1 MLQYRCL
8 VRKRE
13 HQHDDFINPQQ
24 GDTSM
29 SNSATLPISTST
41 STSTASKGL
50 HIGLWVAQGLLAA
63 AFLMAGGMKVS
74 APIEQLQ
81 AQMPWVTGAMGGAV
95 RFIGVVE
102 LLGALGLILPAATRI
117 LPKLTPLAAS
127 GLLTVMVLAS
137 MTHISRG
144 EYPMI
149 VANLVLG
156 GLAAFIAWGRFKK
169 APIAARG

>member
-1 MLQYRCL
+1 
-8 VRKRE
+8 
-13 HQHDDFINPQQ
+13 
-24 GDTSM
+24 M
-29 SNSATLPISTST
+29 SNAATLPISTSSTT
-41 STSTASKGL
+41 STPTKGL

-74 APIEQLQ
+74 APIDQLQ
-81 AQMPWVTGAMGGAV
+81 AQMPWVTGAMGSAV

-137 MTHISRG
+137 GTHISRG

>member
-1 MLQYRCL
+1 M
-8 VRKRE
+8 
-13 HQHDDFINPQQ
+13 N
-24 GDTSM
+24 
-29 SNSATLPISTST
+29 NAATLPAISTST
-41 STSTASKGL
+41 STSTSAATATSTSTATATATATPSKAL
-50 HIGLWVAQGLLAA
+50 HIGLWVAQALLGA
-63 AFLMAGGMKVS
+63 AFLMTGGMKVS
-74 APIEQLQ
+74 APIEQLA

-102 LLGALGLILPAATRI
+102 LLGALGLILPSATRI
-117 LPKLTPLAAS
+117 MPKLTPLAAA

-149 VANLVLG
+149 LANVVLG
-156 GLAAFIAWGRFKK
+156 GLAAFIAQGRFKK

>member
-1 MLQYRCL
+1 
-8 VRKRE
+8 
-13 HQHDDFINPQQ
+13 
-24 GDTSM
+24 M
-29 SNSATLPISTST
+29 SNAATLPAISTST
-41 STSTASKGL
+41 PSKGL

-63 AFLMAGGMKVS
+63 TFLMSGAGKVFT
-74 APIEQLQ
+74 PMEQLQ
-81 AQMPWVTGAMGGAV
+81 AQMPWFQGALGGAA
-95 RFIGVVE
+95 RFIGVMEV
-102 LLGALGLILPAATRI
+102 LGALGLILPAATRI

-156 GLAAFIAWGRFKK
+156 GLAAFIAWGRLKEV
-169 APIAARG
+169 PIAARAE

>member
-1 MLQYRCL
+1 M
-8 VRKRE
+8 
-13 HQHDDFINPQQ
+13 H
-24 GDTSM
+24 M
-29 SNSATLPISTST
+29 SNAATLPAISTST
-41 STSTASKGL
+41 TKPSKGL

-63 AFLMAGGMKVS
+63 AFLMTGGMKVS
-74 APIEQLQ
+74 APIEQLA

-117 LPKLTPLAAS
+117 MPKLTPLAAS
-127 GLLTVMVLAS
+127 GLLTVMALAS